1 MMRKNN
7 NDILVINSM
16 KKFLI
21 KNKKMSSIIIASIIM
36 VGSLSLVSFEK
47 ILAFPPEIVD
57 DDFIFGNIVGI
68 VEENENPIWVVFG
81 NWKTNLNNQTQNEN
95 GLNIY
100 DASIEMIKTDGTSR
114 HTHTLTNFDLGET
127 KKLNENTLL
136 INGTATISMKDEP
149 IEKVPIGIQIIN
161 NTLVS
166 TWIDPAKVNSHFG
179 NDLLYGITNTDNQNR

>member
-1 MMRKNN
+1 
-7 NDILVINSM
+7 M

-47 ILAFPPEIVD
+47 ILAFPPGIVD
-57 DDFIFGNIVGI
+57 EDFIFGNIVGI
-68 VEENENPIWVVFG
+68 VEENENPIWVIFG
-81 NWKTNLNNQTQNEN
+81 NWKTNLQNQTQDEN

-100 DASIEMIKTDGTSR
+100 DASIEMIKTDGTFR
-114 HTHTLTNFDLGET
+114 HTHTLTNFELEET
-127 KKLNENTLL
+127 KQLNENTLL
-136 INGTATISMKDEP
+136 INRTTTISMKDEP

-166 TWIDPAKVNSHFG
+166 TWIDPTKVNNHFG
-179 NDLLYGITNTDNQNR
+179 NGLLYGITNTDNQNQ